1 MKILLLEENR
11 TNPKVNSN
19 YSTDFPMFLLNLK
32 CYLPE
37 GEHLGEENQLDF
49 CCPTYEHQTH
59 VVYRQLTRLNLI
71 PFALEERGKKRIS
84 RHFSIHT
91 MNLFGLWPIPE
102 N

>member
-1 MKILLLEENR
+1 MIIAAEIEPIFKIHFFLQNWVTQYMKILLLEENR

-37 GEHLGEENQLDF
+37 GEHLGEENQLNF

-59 VVYRQLTRLNLI
+59 VVYRQLTQ
-71 PFALEERGKKRIS
+71 A
-84 RHFSIHT
+84 
-91 MNLFGLWPIPE
+91 
-102 N
+102 